1 MQIFGQVWLWSLG
14 SFLLGA
20 FFTWLLLVRPA
31 RRRLAELETT
41 PPMPLAAPGPGLV
54 SGANLPVRPEPTATR
69 VAEPVLAPPDLPGP
83 NATDRSLDDL
93 FDSQVKSPPPL
104 PPLVPPTPA
113 EPANIHNR
121 LNPGP
126 TAPPEPPL
134 EPPSPTLMVPSVGAI
149 TSPPEESDTELADN
163 SWQAFTESTT
173 VFVPPSNLPP
183 VPASAEPTG
192 QDWFA
197 KEAETEVD
205 PHEITDVEDDEQ
217 VDNTGTIFTQHT
229 TPIPAEMIRTLD
241 SQPEVPAETP
251 AEMTQ
256 AITPPPPAK
265 HELPEE
271 PAPPFTAPLEPEPTH
286 AFTPPTTDSFTPH
299 EPEPA
304 HAFTASPSEPYA
316 QPSESFA
323 PQANDFGTPSAGES
337 FAPQQEPTHAFTRP
351 ANEPYAPPSESFT
364 QPEPEPTQAFTA
376 SPSEQYSP
384 PNESFAPPA
393 SEFVPQSE
401 PGPTQAFSSEPAHA
415 FSPEPADSGRS
426 LFEPVIPVADQHS
439 ADEQGEFVPPGPFG
453 PGSAMPLPGGG
464 SPAPEFNVKASVT
477 ALRYCTK
484 DNPQFDRIVAEVWF
498 RTPSDAERVG
508 FRVLS

>member
-20 FFTWLLLVRPA
+20 LFTWLLLVRPV
-31 RRRLAELETT
+31 RRRLAEMETAAPAYMPVPAPL
-41 PPMPLAAPGPGLV
+41 PPMQL
-54 SGANLPVRPEPTATR
+54 RPEPIPPGRPEPVPTR
-69 VAEPVLAPPDLPGP
+69 VVEPVLAPPEMPGP

-93 FDSQVKSPPPL
+93 FDSQRKPPL
-104 PPLVPPTPA
+104 PPLVPPAPA
-113 EPANIHNR
+113 EPANIQNR

-134 EPPSPTLMVPSVGAI
+134 EQHSQTLMVPSVGAI
-149 TSPPEESDTELADN
+149 QSPSEDSDTELADN

-173 VFVPPSNLPP
+173 VFVPPSNLPS
-183 VPASAEPTG
+183 VPPSVDPNG
-192 QDWFA
+192 QDWFV
-197 KEAETEVD
+197 KEAEAEAD
-205 PHEITDVEDDEQ
+205 PHAITDVEDDER

-229 TPIPAEMIRTLD
+229 TPIPAEVIRTLDD

-256 AITPPPPAK
+256 AIMPSTPAK
-265 HELPEE
+265 HGLPEE
-271 PAPPFTAPLEPEPTH
+271 PAPAFTSALEPDDPNHAFTSALEPEPTH
-286 AFTPPTTDSFTPH
+286 AFTTPV
-299 EPEPA
+299 EPEPN
-304 HAFTASPSEPYA
+304 HAFESEPTQVFTPPPSEPY
-316 QPSESFA
+316 
-323 PQANDFGTPSAGES
+323 TP
-337 FAPQQEPTHAFTRP
+337 PVD
-351 ANEPYAPPSESFT
+351 
-364 QPEPEPTQAFTA
+364 
-376 SPSEQYSP
+376 
-384 PNESFAPPA
+384 ESFAPP
-393 SEFVPQSE
+393 V
-401 PGPTQAFSSEPAHA
+401 PGPAE
-415 FSPEPADSGRS
+415 SGRS
-426 LFEPVIPVADQHS
+426 LFEPVIPVADQH
-439 ADEQGEFVPPGPFG
+439 AAVEQDEFVPPGPFG